1 MVSKYQSGHGLFSS
15 PYACLSPPAT
25 DFSSAMS
32 RSSSHDSTSS
42 VSHYQFDTL
51 ASFTSTLMSRS
62 TTTSS
67 EQSSVTMRRSS
78 SASSSQ
84 AAWLASPYRSCLTT
98 CADEPTSYI
107 SDDDLLSP
115 SIPVQTIPTPE
126 RQPRREMTTEEQ
138 IALLRQQQE
147 EEERLQS
154 TRRLANMHPKKQV
167 RFDVTSAKGRRAV
180 QAKRRNTATRRNS
193 SSVNGPM

>member
-32 RSSSHDSTSS
+32 RSSSQDSTSS
-42 VSHYQFDTL
+42 VSHYQFAMVTTY
-51 ASFTSTLMSRS
+51 TSTLMSRS
-62 TTTSS
+62 TTAST
-67 EQSSVTMRRSS
+67 ELSSVTMRRSS

-84 AAWLASPYRSCLTT
+84 AAWIASPYRSCLTT

-115 SIPVQTIPTPE
+115 SIPVQSIPTPE
-126 RQPRREMTTEEQ
+126 RQVRREMTTEEQ
-138 IALLRQQQE
+138 IAHLRQQQE
-147 EEERLQS
+147 EEERLQTS
-154 TRRLANMHPKKQV
+154 RPKKQV
-167 RFDVTSAKGRRAV
+167 RFDMSSGKSRRSV
-180 QAKRRNTATRRNS
+180 PAKRRNTGSRRNS
-193 SSVNGPM
+193 SSANGPM